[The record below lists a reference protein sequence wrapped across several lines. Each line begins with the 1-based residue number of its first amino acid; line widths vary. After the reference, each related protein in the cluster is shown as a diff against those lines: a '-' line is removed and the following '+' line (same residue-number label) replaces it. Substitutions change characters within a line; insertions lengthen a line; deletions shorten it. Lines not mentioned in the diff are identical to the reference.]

1 MIDRRGEQLTHG
13 FVVEEFFFFFFS
25 VASECSRRNF
35 PTIFSAVPL
44 VDPNGPR
51 RTPSNHFSRL
61 HLAPGA
67 STVQTSPDL
76 RRRQLES
83 KLDAL
88 RLKAGRASNQ
98 KRGPSPV
105 DSVAHR
111 FRQSLPSSRSL
122 SVSGT

>member
-13 FVVEEFFFFFFS
+13 FVVEEFFFFFFLLRVS
-25 VASECSRRNF
+25 VRGETSPLFFQPCPLSI
-35 PTIFSAVPL
+35 PTAL
-44 VDPNGPR
+44 VAHLP
-51 RTPSNHFSRL
+51 TTSRL
-61 HLAPGA
+61 HLASGA